1 MILDLL
7 NNINI
12 DSSFSKNIN
21 ESEYTEGN
29 TNNHNE
35 SYNKSYKNIV
45 ECIINEFD
53 PLITA
58 INHSEKKMYL
68 KQKIIKI
75 CSDIEEKSDINYDNY
90 KFNIRIMKKNI
101 IQHSL
106 QLYDKQDNI
115 SSIYYLNEYYKKHF
129 VIIHNNKS
137 YDTCIKNYPKIYVKI
152 NNSNITIVPDTSP
165 KDNIKTLFDNN
176 VIQDDIKKDKINIYK
191 SYLDSIS
198 KYKIEDLRKIAIECN
213 ISIKNL
219 NKNKTKNVLYNEINM
234 YKLNN

>member
-1 MILDLL
+1 MIFDLL

-29 TNNHNE
+29 TNNHN
-35 SYNKSYKNIV
+35 NSYKNIV

-53 PLITA
+53 PLIIA
-58 INHSEKKMYL
+58 INHSERNMYL

-90 KFNIRIMKKNI
+90 KFNTRVMKKNI

-106 QLYDKQDNI
+106 QLYDKENNI

-129 VIIHNNKS
+129 VIIHNKFC
-137 YDTCIKNYPKIYVKI
+137 CI
-152 NNSNITIVPDTSP
+152 S
-165 KDNIKTLFDNN
+165 
-176 VIQDDIKKDKINIYK
+176 
-191 SYLDSIS
+191 
-198 KYKIEDLRKIAIECN
+198 E
-213 ISIKNL
+213 
-219 NKNKTKNVLYNEINM
+219 
-234 YKLNN
+234 